1 MTQYDLLRQHIAE
14 ICPLS
19 DSEWEYVSQHFTF
32 RKLRKHQF
40 LVQKGEMVPCEFWI
54 IKGLVKTYA
63 IDCDGKE
70 HILQFAMEEYW
81 TSDFQAFQ
89 NQVPACMYMDCIEDS
104 EFFCLKL
111 EDREKICHEIPS
123 MANFFRIKAHYGYI
137 ALQQRIMSLLTETA
151 EERYNNLIKKLPRLI
166 QRVPKKLLASYL
178 GVTRETLS
186 RLKS

>member
-1 MTQYDLLRQHIAE
+1 MTQYDLLRQHIAS

-19 DSEWEYVSQHFTF
+19 DSEWDYVAQHFSY

-104 EFFCLKL
+104 EVYSISFENL
-111 EDREKICHEIPS
+111 
-123 MANFFRIKAHYGYI
+123 NFLCSQMPKMEHPCQYI
-137 ALQQRIMSLLTETA
+137 TS
-151 EERYNNLIKKLPRLI
+151 IKKSQFACRW
-166 QRVPKKLLASYL
+166 
-178 GVTRETLS
+178 
-186 RLKS
+186 